1 MMADEENEDLLVAL
15 VQCGDVRAF
24 ERLLI
29 RLHKPL
35 HSYIG
40 RLVGDS
46 LTEDVLQETSLKIY
60 RQIRHLRE
68 PRAFRAWV
76 YRIATRIAFVHLK
89 RERRRQA
96 FETDPEVTKA
106 ASAFTLQEQ
115 VDLDSGLLDLVDNVS
130 PASRAVLLLHYQQ
143 QLSLEETAAILDI
156 PLGTVKSRL
165 SYGVATLRKF
175 VKEKEKR

>member
-24 ERLLI
+24 ERLLV
-29 RLHKPL
+29 RLHQPL
-35 HSYIG
+35 RSYIT
-40 RLVGDS
+40 RLVGES
-46 LTEDVLQETSLKIY
+46 LAEDVLQEISFKIY
-60 RQIRHLRE
+60 RQIGHLRE
-68 PRAFRAWV
+68 PRAFRPRV

-96 FETDPEVTKA
+96 FETDPEFTNA

-115 VDLDSGLLDLVDNVS
+115 PDLDSGFLDLIDRLS
-130 PASRAVLLLHYQQ
+130 PARRAVLLLHYQQ

-165 SYGVATLRKF
+165 SYGVATLRKS